1 MSQSDLDLIINDILI
16 FARMTPELKTDVIK
30 KLKDLGK
37 KVAMVGDDANDL
49 GAIKEVKI
57 LIIFFIYLILKAD
70 LGLSMNLN
78 KSSIASNFSSMN

>member
-1 MSQSDLDLIINDILI
+1 
-16 FARMTPELKTDVIK
+16 MTPELKTDVIK

-57 LIIFFIYLILKAD
+57 LIVFLFIL
-70 LGLSMNLN
+70 
-78 KSSIASNFSSMN
+78 F